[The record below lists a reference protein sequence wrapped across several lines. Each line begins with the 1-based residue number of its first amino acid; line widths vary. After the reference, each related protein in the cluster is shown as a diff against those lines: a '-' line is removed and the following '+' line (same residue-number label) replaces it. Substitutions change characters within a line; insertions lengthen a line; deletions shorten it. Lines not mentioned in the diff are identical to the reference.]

1 MGIVETSSRKRATRR
16 MKYRN
21 DSIIKRN
28 KYTESVTV
36 QRILYLLNVDNQSS
50 NEISLSLSLSIFA

>member
-1 MGIVETSSRKRATRR
+1 

-28 KYTESVTV
+28 KYTKSVTV